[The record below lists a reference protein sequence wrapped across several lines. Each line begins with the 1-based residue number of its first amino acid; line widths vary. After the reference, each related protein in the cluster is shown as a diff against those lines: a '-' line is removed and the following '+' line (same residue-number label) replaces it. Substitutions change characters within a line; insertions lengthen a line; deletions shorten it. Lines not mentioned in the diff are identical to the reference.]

1 MENKKKLKV
10 FDAFA
15 GYGGATFA
23 MRRANIPHEVVGYSE
38 IKPEAIKLFEL
49 NHKGIKNY
57 GDITK
62 INPKDLP
69 DFDLFTGGFPCQTF
83 STVGKG
89 HGELD
94 TRGTLFSDIIRI
106 CEVKQPTFI
115 LLENV
120 KGLTTKKH
128 KSTFDKIINEL
139 KRIGYNVVTE
149 LLNTKDYGLPQNRE
163 RIWIFATK
171 KEIPK
176 DWTFAPEKEELKIF
190 FKDLLDKEVDKW
202 YYKSQEQAERLIEI
216 TGVSLDVKEPSC
228 FDIYNKKVR
237 TDGISITLT
246 EPYHNTL
253 RIVEPKKEGKYRV
266 RKMTD
271 KEHFRFMGFKDGEID
286 WGNLSYIQSGGC
298 AGNGWDINLAGKIL
312 KKIFTDLG

>member
-1 MENKKKLKV
+1 MENEKIKL
-10 FDAFA
+10 FDAFT
-15 GYGGATFA
+15 GYGGASWGLKKA
-23 MRRANIPHEVVGYSE
+23 GIPFEIIGYSE
-38 IKPEAIKLFEL
+38 INPYAIKIFEL

-69 DFDLFTGGFPCQTF
+69 DFDFFTGGFPCQTF

-94 TRGTLFSDIIRI
+94 TRGTLFNDIIRI
-106 CEVKQPTFI
+106 CEIKQPTFI

-120 KGLTTKKH
+120 KGLVMNKH
-128 KSTFDKIINEL
+128 KQTFLKIISEL
-139 KRIGYNVVTE
+139 KRIGYNVIYE
-149 LLNTKDYGLPQNRE
+149 LLNTKDYGIPQNRE

-176 DWTFAPEKEELKIF
+176 DWTFAPKKEELKLF
-190 FKDLLDKEVDKW
+190 FKDLLDKDVDEK
-202 YYKSQEQAERLIEI
+202 YYKNQKQSERLIEI

-237 TDGISITLT
+237 TDGISVTIT

-253 RIVEPKKEGKYRV
+253 RVVEPKKNGKFMV
-266 RKMTD
+266 RKMTE
-271 KEHFRFMGFKDGEID
+271 KEH
-286 WGNLSYIQSGGC
+286 L
-298 AGNGWDINLAGKIL
+298 
-312 KKIFTDLG
+312 DLWALRMEK

>member
-1 MENKKKLKV
+1 MKNEKIKL
-10 FDAFA
+10 FDSFT
-15 GYGGATFA
+15 GYGGASWGLKKA
-23 MRRANIPHEVVGYSE
+23 EIPFEVVGYSE
-38 IKPEAIKLFEL
+38 INPYAIKIFEL
-49 NHKGIKNY
+49 NHSGIKNY

-62 INPKDLP
+62 INPKELS
-69 DFDLFTGGFPCQTF
+69 DFDFFTGGFPCQTF

-94 TRGTLFSDIIRI
+94 TRGTLFNDIIRI

-120 KGLTTKKH
+120 KGLVMNKH
-128 KSTFDKIINEL
+128 KQTFLKIINEL
-139 KRIGYNVVTE
+139 KRIGYNVVYE
-149 LLNTKDYGLPQNRE
+149 LLNSKDYGIPQNRE

-176 DWTFAPEKEELKIF
+176 NWSFAPEKEELKLF
-190 FKDLLDKEVDKW
+190 FKDLLDKDVDEK
-202 YYKSQEQAERLIEI
+202 YYKNQKQAERLIEI

-237 TDGISITLT
+237 TDGISMTIT

-253 RIVEPKKEGKYRV
+253 RVVEPKKDGNFRV
-266 RKMTD
+266 RKMTET
-271 KEHFRFMGFKDGEID
+271 EHFRFMGFKDGEID
-286 WGNLSYIQSGGC
+286 WGDLSYVQSGGC
-298 AGNGWDINLAGKIL
+298 AGNGWDINLVSRIM
-312 KKIFTDLG
+312 KKIFEEFK

>member
-1 MENKKKLKV
+1 MKDKIKV

-15 GYGGATFA
+15 GYGGATFG
-23 MRRANIPHEVVGYSE
+23 MKRANIPHEVIGYSE
-38 IKPEAIKLFEL
+38 IKSEAIKIFEL

-69 DFDLFTGGFPCQTF
+69 DFDFFTGGFPCQTF

-94 TRGTLFSDIIRI
+94 TRGTLFYDIIRI

-120 KGLTTKKH
+120 KGLTMKKH
-128 KSTFDKIINEL
+128 NQTFLKIINEL
-139 KRIGYNVVTE
+139 KRIGYNVITE

-171 KEIPK
+171 KDIPK
-176 DWTFAPEKEELKIF
+176 GWTFAPKKEELKIF
-190 FKDLLDKEVDKW
+190 FKDLLDKEVNEK
-202 YYKSQEQAERLIEI
+202 YYKNQKQAERLIEI
-216 TGVSLDVKEPSC
+216 TGVNLDVKEPSC
-228 FDIYNKKVR
+228 FDIYNKKIR
-237 TDGISITLT
+237 NDGLSITIT

-253 RIVEPKKEGKYRV
+253 RVVEPKKEGKYKV
-266 RKMTD
+266 RKMTE
-271 KEHFRFMGFKDGEID
+271 KECFRFMGFKDGEID
-286 WGNLSYIQSGGC
+286 LGDLSYVQSGGC
-298 AGNGWDINLAGKIL
+298 AGNGWDINLAGKIIEN
-312 KKIFTDLG
+312 IFKDLG

>member
-1 MENKKKLKV
+1 MNDKIKV

-15 GYGGATFA
+15 GYGGATYGIK
-23 MRRANIPHEVVGYSE
+23 RAGIPHEVVGYSD
-38 IKPEAIKLFEL
+38 IKPEAIKIFEL
-49 NHKGIKNY
+49 NHKGVKNY

-94 TRGTLFSDIIRI
+94 TRGTLFYDIIRI

-120 KGLTTKKH
+120 KGLTMKKH
-128 KSTFDKIINEL
+128 SQTYSKILNEL

-171 KEIPK
+171 KDIPK
-176 DWTFAPEKEELKIF
+176 GWTFAPNKEELKIF
-190 FKDLLDKEVDKW
+190 FKDLLDKEVEEK
-202 YYKSQEQAERLIEI
+202 YYKNQKQAERLIEI
-216 TGVSLDVKEPSC
+216 TGVNLDVKEPCC
-228 FDIYNKKVR
+228 FDIYNKKIR

-253 RIVEPKKEGKYRV
+253 RIVEPKKDGKYRV
-266 RKMTD
+266 RKMTES
-271 KEHFRFMGFKDGEID
+271 EHFRFMGFKDGEID
-286 WGNLSYIQSGGC
+286 WGDLSYIQAGGC

-312 KKIFTDLG
+312 SKIFTDLK

>member
-1 MENKKKLKV
+1 MENKNKLKV

-15 GYGGATFA
+15 GYGGATFG

-120 KGLTTKKH
+120 KGLITKKH
-128 KSTFDKIINEL
+128 NQTFLKIINEL

-149 LLNTKDYGLPQNRE
+149 LLNTKDYGIPQNRE

-176 DWTFAPEKEELKIF
+176 DWTFAPEKEELKVF

-216 TGVSLDVKEPSC
+216 TGVSLDVKEPCC

-253 RIVEPKKEGKYRV
+253 RIVEPKKDGKYRV

-286 WGNLSYIQSGGC
+286 WGDLSYIQSGGC
-298 AGNGWDINLAGKIL
+298 AGNGWDINLAGKIID
-312 KKIFTDLG
+312 KIVKDLG

>member
-1 MENKKKLKV
+1 MNMKDKIKV

-15 GYGGATFA
+15 GYGGATFG
-23 MRRANIPHEVVGYSE
+23 MKRANIPHEIVGYSE
-38 IKPEAIKLFEL
+38 IKPEAIKIFEL

-94 TRGTLFSDIIRI
+94 TRGTLFYDIIRI

-120 KGLTTKKH
+120 KGLTMKKH
-128 KSTFDKIINEL
+128 SQTFLKIINEL

-149 LLNTKDYGLPQNRE
+149 LLNTKEYGLPQNRE

-171 KEIPK
+171 KDIPK
-176 DWTFAPEKEELKIF
+176 GWTFAPKKEELKIF
-190 FKDLLDKEVDKW
+190 FKDLLDKEVNEK
-202 YYKSQEQAERLIEI
+202 YYKNQKQAERLIEI
-216 TGVSLDVKEPSC
+216 TGVNLDVKEPCC
-228 FDIYNKKVR
+228 FDIYNKKIR
-237 TDGISITLT
+237 NDGISITIT

-253 RIVEPKKEGKYRV
+253 RVVEPKKEGKYRV
-266 RKMTD
+266 RKMTE
-271 KEHFRFMGFKDGEID
+271 KECFRFMGFKDGEINLGD
-286 WGNLSYIQSGGC
+286 LSYVQSGGC
-298 AGNGWDINLAGKIL
+298 AGNGWDINLAGKIIE
-312 KKIFTDLG
+312 KIFKDLG